1 MELVGERQIPWFILG
16 QGSNL
21 LVSDRGV
28 RGVVIQVSFLGSP
41 LKTTDRK
48 KGRILVELGAGVPL
62 TRIVG
67 LGIKNNI
74 KGLEFL
80 AGIPGSAGGAWA
92 MNAGSYGK
100 EMKDITAYLKIL
112 TATGQVIRKGKNQLG
127 FSYRRLHLEPGEF
140 ILAGGLSLSS
150 GDSQT
155 IRKETRRLWN
165 LRKAVQ
171 PLGQP
176 SCGSVFKNPPGD
188 FAGRLIEQA
197 GLKGTQR
204 GKAQVSNHHA
214 NFIINRGGARAV
226 EVLHLMNRIRLR
238 VRHRFGILLE
248 PEVRLWG
255 CALKELG

>member
-41 LKTTDRK
+41 LKTIDRE

-112 TATGQVIRKGKNQLG
+112 TATGQVIRKGKNELG

-165 LRKAVQ
+165 LRKVVQ